1 MDSSGI
7 KIPDASD
14 IISFLTNSISIP
26 ENVELLQLLA
36 LNDPERNPRL
46 IATPTFLSRFVPL
59 LPFHSSLV
67 TLLNFLLPSIP
78 SDSFSIII
86 PPLLKS
92 LQIHSDSQA
101 IQISGTGAL
110 AITIEAETSRLAI
123 SNGIIPHI
131 ISILEKQYD
140 DERFDDA
147 LTILFSLDVSHLNRS
162 DRSKI
167 ASSLSSLMNT
177 KSATHVSSQRIRLS
191 ELLRIYHYVDQEEEE
206 EEKEEEEEESVEMD
220 ISKIAKFAVRLKR
233 RATVAM
239 ADALLRDDMESE
251 SNVGNTESNIESNL
265 GNTKSNIESN
275 SDNTKDN
282 IESNSDNTNSDNTNS
297 DNTNT
302 TNIENSNKIKRLR
315 DMIRDQNDKEME
327 LQNQILQQ
335 QFQLEKE
342 KKRSARILSKFRDVR
357 NAYREIKS
365 KLVEERERNKRIVTS
380 LRRRLNEMQPKQK
393 NIKTNAG
400 AILDSS
406 RLYDAIIAQHVDGAL
421 SHKHLEQFFSVF
433 SYTYPF
439 AASSRREHV
448 DRDTF
453 KHILDGTLRAN
464 NIKCVLSLSLSLSL
478 SPLTKTRI
486 LSSQIRCIPAQSC
499 HSVFAECKQHVN
511 EKGSKERGEK

>member
-1 MDSSGI
+1 M
-7 KIPDASD
+7 
-14 IISFLTNSISIP
+14 
-26 ENVELLQLLA
+26 LQLLA
-36 LNDPERNPRL
+36 LNDPERNTRL

-59 LPFHSSLV
+59 LPSHSSLV

-92 LQIHSDSQA
+92 LQVHSDSKS

-110 AITIEAETSRLAI
+110 AITIEAETSRLAV

-131 ISILEKQYD
+131 TSILEKQYD

-177 KSATHVSSQRIRLS
+177 ESATHVSSQRIRLS
-191 ELLRIYHYVDQEEEE
+191 ELLRIYNCVDQ
-206 EEKEEEEEESVEMD
+206 EKEEEEEDVGMD
-220 ISKIAKFAVRLKR
+220 ISKLAKFAVRLKR

-239 ADALLRDDMESE
+239 ADALLRDDFDDMESNLDDAE
-251 SNVGNTESNIESNL
+251 SNLESIIENTESNL
-265 GNTKSNIESN
+265 DNTESN
-275 SDNTKDN
+275 STKENDVDNTESNSTKDN
-282 IESNSDNTNSDNTNS
+282 KKEDS
-297 DNTNT
+297 NT

-342 KKRSARILSKFRDVR
+342 KKRSARVLAKFRDVR

-380 LRRRLNEMQPKQK
+380 LRRRLNEVQPKQK
-393 NIKTNAG
+393 TTTTTTAV
-400 AILDSS
+400 LDPS
-406 RLYDAIIAQHVDGAL
+406 RLYDAIIQYFDSDDGTL
-421 SHKHLEQFFSVF
+421 SQKHLEQFFSAF
-433 SYTYPF
+433 SFTYPF
-439 AASSRREHV
+439 AASSNREHV

-464 NIKCVLSLSLSLSL
+464 NIRCVLSLSSSLSKN
-478 SPLTKTRI
+478 TIDHHT
-486 LSSQIRCIPAQSC
+486 QIRFVPTQSC
-499 HSVFAECKQHVN
+499 HSVFAQCKHLN
-511 EKGSKERGEK
+511 EKSQGGKERGEE

>member
-191 ELLRIYHYVDQEEEE
+191 ELLRIYNCVDQ
-206 EEKEEEEEESVEMD
+206 EKEEEDVGMD
-220 ISKIAKFAVRLKR
+220 ISKLAKFAVRLKR

-282 IESNSDNTNSDNTNS
+282 TKSNSDNTNS